1 VRQRADPS
9 LMGEDLVVHVTD
21 EDRAEARAG
30 VERASRGTAVGGIG
44 FVLLASFVGVLLA
57 QGLFPESSGVTRA
70 FISAAFAGVLTL
82 PLLLGVAGMAKRRA
96 VESGSEQAAQE
107 RAMRGDAKRREFETR
122 LSRALE
128 MADDEIGAF
137 DVVGRAMRSLAP
149 DDPVELL
156 LADNSHAH
164 LERVVVSAP
173 DDAAPGCPV
182 ASPDECV
189 AGRRAQTQVFSDS
202 EALDACPLPRGRA
215 QGRCSG
221 VCVPVSIMGRT
232 IGVIHT
238 TGAVGEPLEND
249 GVQALQTLANQAGNR
264 LGMLRVMAETQLQAS
279 TDGLTGLVNR
289 RSLENRTRQL
299 RADGAEFAFVMADL
313 DHFKVLND
321 THGHEAGDRALRIF
335 SETLHRELRTEDLAC
350 RYGGEEFAIV
360 LPNVGTHD
368 AVDVAERVREALA
381 ATVGRGDTPTFTASY
396 GIAHSSEAADLDDLV
411 QRADRALFAAKAAG
425 RDRICLDGHAT
436 PVATTLTALA

>member
-1 VRQRADPS
+1 
-9 LMGEDLVVHVTD
+9 MGEDLVVHVTD
-21 EDRAEARAG
+21 EDRAEARDG
-30 VERASRGTAVGGIG
+30 VWRASRGPTVGGIG

-57 QGLFPESSGVTRA
+57 QALFPELNGVA
-70 FISAAFAGVLTL
+70 SALVSAAFAGMLTL

-96 VESGSEQAAQE
+96 VESGSQQVAQE
-107 RAMRGDAKRREFETR
+107 RAMRGDAQRREFETR

-128 MADDEIGAF
+128 MADDDIGAF
-137 DVVGRAMRSLAP
+137 DVIGRAMRSVAP

-164 LERVVVSAP
+164 LECVVVSAP
-173 DDAAPGCPV
+173 DDEGPGCPV
-182 ASPDECV
+182 DSPDQCV
-189 AGRRAQTQVFSDS
+189 AGRRAQTQVFGDS
-202 EALDACPLPRGRA
+202 EALDACPMLRGRA

-238 TGAVGEPLEND
+238 TAAVDEPLESQE
-249 GVQALQTLANQAGNR
+249 VQALQTLANQAGNR

-289 RSLENRTRQL
+289 RSLENRVRQL
-299 RADGAEFAFVMADL
+299 RADRVEYAFVMADL

-321 THGHEAGDRALRIF
+321 SHGHEAGDRALRIF
-335 SETLHRELRTEDLAC
+335 SETLHRELRAVDLAC

-360 LPNVGTHD
+360 LPNVGMHD
-368 AVDVAERVREALA
+368 AVDVAERAREALA

-396 GIAHSSEAADLDDLV
+396 GIAHSSEATDLDDLV
-411 QRADRALFAAKAAG
+411 QRADRAMFAAKAAG